1 LFYIDPEIANG
12 HRIERRIKQIEEDF
26 EFEIYDTG
34 EIEYTPS
41 EGERTSQDYVMV
53 PKSKQGTF
61 LQLLLPGVLEEEQLV
76 RNRVLRALHCSS
88 KGGTRK
94 RHFLLEVNE
103 QPCEIRPV
111 ASEGSTELRYLHST
125 QNLYDYMS
133 TYGNDTVLY
142 VKLLRG
148 KLLFFVQKL
157 FYQCTPR

>member
-53 PKSKQGTF
+53 PKSKQATF

-148 KLLFFVQKL
+148 KLFFVQKL